1 MSMKPPGRRLVEEER
16 AEPVTI
22 LDGLGRVI
30 QILPAEEFR
39 RIHGAPGRSTT
50 ERWRL
55 RRDRVKMR
63 RETETA
69 AT

>member
-1 MSMKPPGRRLVEEER
+1 MKPSGRRVVDDEER

-39 RIHGAPGRSTT
+39 RIHGAPGRPTT
-50 ERWRL
+50 ENWRL
-55 RRDRVKMR
+55 RRERVKMR
-63 RETETA
+63 ATETA